1 MKMNVYVKFL
11 LNMLMKIQMNLFNKH
26 EYKNKFKLF

>member
-1 MKMNVYVKFL
+1 MNVYVKFL